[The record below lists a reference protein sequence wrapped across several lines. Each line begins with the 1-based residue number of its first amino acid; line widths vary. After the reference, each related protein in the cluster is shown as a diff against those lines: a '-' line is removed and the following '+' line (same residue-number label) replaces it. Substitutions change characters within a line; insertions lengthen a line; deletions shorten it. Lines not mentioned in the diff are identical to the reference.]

1 MGSEFANYTHRLRE
15 KRTQNESANI
25 GVTPNNGG
33 TTPRY
38 NPVGP
43 SLANVFFT
51 TSKPPV
57 YAPGR
62 AVCSLVLVKS
72 NGCPSRQK
80 ARGNVHDQIRRNHDS
95 ITRRAHEPTKTAH
108 TPPNPPATK
117 DFTFSAA
124 AEAAGIGAFLVIL
137 LVVVCSDESS
147 LCSGIQS
154 LEGRDLERLAKQPTI
169 FPWKLGCLTG
179 KRNTEDWGRRVES
192 HYHKLELVTTPAQR
206 THTFIC

>member
-1 MGSEFANYTHRLRE
+1 MGSEFANYTHCLRE
-15 KRTQNESANI
+15 KSTQNESAKI

-43 SLANVFFT
+43 SLASVFFI

-80 ARGNVHDQIRRNHDS
+80 PRGNVHDQIRRNRDG
-95 ITRRAHEPTKTAH
+95 ITHRAHGPTKTAH

-124 AEAAGIGAFLVIL
+124 AEAAGIDAFLVIL
-137 LVVVCSDESS
+137 LAFVCSDESP

-154 LEGRDLERLAKQPTI
+154 LEGRDLERWAKQPTI
-169 FPWKLGCLTG
+169 SLWQLGCSTG
-179 KRNTEDWGRRVES
+179 KRKTEDWGEAGRITLS
-192 HYHKLELVTTPAQR
+192 QA
-206 THTFIC
+206 